1 MNWNQGTWQFM
12 AADLIKDPTISQTFV
27 HDLESAFYV
36 MFWLSLKYLPNSYA
50 PSKRGSVLST
60 VFNPIPVD
68 SLLSPIL
75 PTNSDSDHNS
85 DSHSESG
92 IGSKVDWMANND
104 DVDIFKVTG
113 NNPLSVLLP
122 LLKKLLGFRH
132 VSANMIS
139 DTINTIFN
147 EGPDPDLLLKF
158 SKKRNVEY
166 SQVLKRL
173 DDALQEQWPHDD
185 CARLQRIALPAN
197 LQIAALSASKR
208 SRSMYYASHNSQPVH
223 SEPDRS
229 SNSKRRKY

>member
-1 MNWNQGTWQFM
+1 M

-50 PSKRGSVLST
+50 PSKCGSVLST

-92 IGSKVDWMANND
+92 IGSKVDRMANND
-104 DVDIFKVTG
+104 DVDIF
-113 NNPLSVLLP
+113 VLLP
-122 LLKKLLGFRH
+122 SLKKLLGFRY

-185 CARLQRIALPAN
+185 CARLQRIALPTN

-223 SEPDRS
+223 SEPNRS

>member
-36 MFWLSLKYLPNSYA
+36 MFWLSLKYLPNSYT
-50 PSKRGSVLST
+50 PSKRGSILSA

-75 PTNSDSDHNS
+75 PTNSDSDYDS

-113 NNPLSVLLP
+113 NNPLSLLLP
-122 LLKKLLGFRH
+122 SLKDMLGFRH
-132 VSANMIS
+132 LSSKV
-139 DTINTIFN
+139 INKLQSIET
-147 EGPDPDLLLKF
+147 L
-158 SKKRNVEY
+158 NVEY
-166 SQVLKRL
+166 SRVIKML

-185 CARLQRIALPAN
+185 CAWLQRIALPAN

>member
-12 AADLIKDPTISQTFV
+12 AADLIEDPTISQTFV

-36 MFWLSLKYLPNSYA
+36 MFWLSLKYLPNSYN
-50 PSKRGSVLST
+50 PSRRGSVLST

-75 PTNSDSDHNS
+75 PTNPVSDHNS
-85 DSHSESG
+85 DSDQSG
-92 IGSKVDWMANND
+92 DDSRVNWMANSKFR
-104 DVDIFKVTG
+104 FKVTG
-113 NNPLSVLLP
+113 NKPLSSLLP
-122 LLKKLLGFRH
+122 SLKDMLGFRH
-132 VSANMIS
+132 LNSKV
-139 DTINTIFN
+139 INKLQSIET
-147 EGPDPDLLLKF
+147 
-158 SKKRNVEY
+158 RNVEY
-166 SQVLKRL
+166 SQVLKML

>member
-50 PSKRGSVLST
+50 PSKRGLVLST

-122 LLKKLLGFRH
+122 SLKKLLRFRH

-173 DDALQEQWPHDD
+173 DDAL
-185 CARLQRIALPAN
+185 
-197 LQIAALSASKR
+197 
-208 SRSMYYASHNSQPVH
+208 
-223 SEPDRS
+223 
-229 SNSKRRKY
+229 